1 VARQPMGRLGTPEVA
16 AVAVLLASDESAF
29 TSGIAYFVDGECDS
43 GTPYATPLAN
53 QTRRRPKASWHAELR
68 MVSPNRAEMQQSLR

>member
-1 VARQPMGRLGTPEVA
+1 MGRLGTPEVA

-43 GTPYATPLAN
+43 GTPSQDPTHP
-53 QTRRRPKASWHAELR
+53 ASFGGGE
-68 MVSPNRAEMQQSLR
+68 VI